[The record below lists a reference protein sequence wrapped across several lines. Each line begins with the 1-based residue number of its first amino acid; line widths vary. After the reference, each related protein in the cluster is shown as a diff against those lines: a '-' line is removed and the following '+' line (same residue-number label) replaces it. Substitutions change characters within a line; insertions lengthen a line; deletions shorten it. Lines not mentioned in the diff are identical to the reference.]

1 MLRPPRDVAGVS
13 AGPTADAVKPERL
26 PPHRFPRTARVRA
39 RCDFDR
45 VFKAGRRAGLPI
57 LALHWHRPDDA
68 SVARLG
74 LAVSRKVDPHAVG
87 RNRIKRCLREAFRQ
101 SRAGLAPGDYV
112 IVARPA
118 ARSADRAAL
127 VAAFHDLLRRARALP
142 APVPAGT
149 LAPASP
155 TPPADAH
162 PAPPAEPA
170 CP

>member
-1 MLRPPRDVAGVS
+1 MTSR
-13 AGPTADAVKPERL
+13 
-26 PPHRFPRTARVRA
+26 RFPRSARVRA

-57 LALHWHRPDDA
+57 LALHWHRADDA
-68 SVARLG
+68 GGPRLG

-87 RNRIKRCLREAFRQ
+87 RNRIKRTLREAFRHL
-101 SRAGLAPGDYV
+101 RGELAPGDYV
-112 IVARPA
+112 IVARPGA
-118 ARSADRAAL
+118 AAADRAAL

-142 APVPAGT
+142 GAAPAGT

-155 TPPADAH
+155 PPPADASDT
-162 PAPPAEPA
+162 PPAEPA